1 MTIKHIAKF
10 CLLASAFCVPAT
22 AMAADPLYVLESQ
35 TVLPSTDTDWDYMKL
50 DEVTDRLFIARRRDG
65 LTVFDLKTR
74 KAVTLPNSVGANG
87 PLLVPEF
94 NRGYVAMTDGTLLS
108 FDLKTL
114 KVLDRLRLDAEG
126 LNGAVYD
133 PATKRVQVVTGTRA
147 VNSAFFTIDAAT
159 GKLIG
164 KKEFPFRKMDDPAPD
179 GRGHLYASTRRQAT
193 ILKLDS
199 TTLEE
204 KARWQVK
211 DCEATVSVEYQEK
224 TDLLVIGCRGVKPVL
239 TAINTATG
247 EQLATVPIG
256 QGIDG
261 LGIDEKRHRVVVAA
275 GASAQLGVLQQEGAA
290 GFRLLGNVATRPLA
304 RIMQLDSKSGK
315 VHLITAEHTV
325 GLPDAAG
332 VVPTTYHPNSF
343 VVMTYRP
350 Q

>member
-1 MTIKHIAKF
+1 MTIKHLAKF
-10 CLLASAFCVPAT
+10 CLLSSALWTCGS

-50 DEVTDRLFIARRRDG
+50 DEARDRLFIARRGDG

-74 KAVTLPNSVGANG
+74 KALTLPNSVGANG
-87 PLLVPEF
+87 PLLIPEL

-114 KVLDRLRLDAEG
+114 KVLDRLRLDGEG

-133 PATKRVQVVTGTRA
+133 PSTKRVQVVTGTRA

-199 TTLEE
+199 RTLEE

-211 DCEATVSVEYQEK
+211 DCEQT
-224 TDLLVIGCRGVKPVL
+224 
-239 TAINTATG
+239 
-247 EQLATVPIG
+247 
-256 QGIDG
+256 
-261 LGIDEKRHRVVVAA
+261 
-275 GASAQLGVLQQEGAA
+275 
-290 GFRLLGNVATRPLA
+290 
-304 RIMQLDSKSGK
+304 
-315 VHLITAEHTV
+315 
-325 GLPDAAG
+325 
-332 VVPTTYHPNSF
+332 
-343 VVMTYRP
+343 
-350 Q
+350 